1 MKNEFDDDD
10 DGDKGDVIWAIQE
23 KNRAKGVAD
32 LSIMCEYF
40 IHTYVHTY
48 THIHHWPTQVFV
60 FSFCILHFSVKIFIL
75 SFSNIVS

>member
-40 IHTYVHTY
+40 IHTYVHTSLAD
-48 THIHHWPTQVFV
+48 TSFRVF
-60 FSFCILHFSVKIFIL
+60 FLHFTF
-75 SFSNIVS
+75 FS